1 MDMLAVVAVAAGVV
15 AAVAAFAALFKK
27 LGRSPW
33 CPPCVLLIAC
43 AGAGY
48 FVYCLVRAFTPR

>member
-1 MDMLAVVAVAAGVV
+1 MDMSVALAL
-15 AAVAAFAALFKK
+15 AAVAGALAAAALFKK
-27 LGRSPW
+27 TRGAPW
-33 CPPCVLLIAC
+33 CPPCLALLAG